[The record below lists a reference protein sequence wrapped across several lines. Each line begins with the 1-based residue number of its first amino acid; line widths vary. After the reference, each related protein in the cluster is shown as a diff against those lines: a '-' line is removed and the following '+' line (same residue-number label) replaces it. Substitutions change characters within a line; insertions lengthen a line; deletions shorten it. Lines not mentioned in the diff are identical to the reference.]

1 MPRSKTIVLS
11 VKNAKVHK
19 PKSRAKKTAS
29 TKGNGV
35 KSSKVFLFALGVVA
49 FGGGAYL
56 VYDKLRKKQVM
67 VYNNTQEIPDIV
79 INNNLP
85 TSSPAQKSVS
95 VRNDNFPLKR
105 GSRGTRVTALQQAL
119 AKIIGI
125 ETMNAN
131 GGIDGQYG
139 PGTANVLKIA
149 GYGETI
155 NESTF
160 NAIVNKSDSGS
171 VAINPSVVAQNL
183 YRAAQAKNLANVI
196 ASLKQIKSVSDYSSV
211 NDYYKSIPILSK
223 TIVNDLLNYAFVNN
237 ETAKEQ
243 IKIEF
248 TRIGLKVNDSGVWS
262 LQGIR
267 LYKDLITIRPTVV
280 IDSYNHRI
288 TVPRNTILGDEI
300 KIANGTTWFRTVDSG
315 ILRVPTQDVKYAN

>member
-1 MPRSKTIVLS
+1 MLS

-19 PKSRAKKTAS
+19 PKSRGKKTAS

-35 KSSKVFLFALGVVA
+35 KPSKVFLYALGVVA

-56 VYDKLRKKQVM
+56 VYDKLRKKQVT
-67 VYNNTQEIPDIV
+67 VYNNTQEIPDII

-85 TSSPAQKSVS
+85 TSSPSQKSVS

-139 PGTANVLKIA
+139 PGTANALKIA
-149 GYGETI
+149 GYGETV

-160 NAIVNKSDSGS
+160 NTIISKADSDS

-211 NDYYKSIPILSK
+211 NDYYKSIPIISK
-223 TIVNDLLNYAFVNN
+223 TIVNDLLNYAFASN
-237 ETAKEQ
+237 ESAKEQ
-243 IKIEF
+243 IKNEF
-248 TRIGLKVNDSGVWS
+248 SRIGLKVNDSGVWS
-262 LQGIR
+262 LQGFR

-315 ILRVPTQDVKYAN
+315 VLRVPTQDVKYAN

>member
-1 MPRSKTIVLS
+1 MPRSKTIVLR

-29 TKGNGV
+29 TKGKGV
-35 KSSKVFLFALGVVA
+35 KPSKVFLYALGVVA

-56 VYDKLRKKQVM
+56 VYDKLRKKQVT
-67 VYNNTQEIPDIV
+67 VFNNTQETPDII

-95 VRNDNFPLKR
+95 GRNDNFPLKR

-139 PGTANVLKIA
+139 PGTANALKIA

-160 NAIVNKSDSGS
+160 NAIVSKADSGS
-171 VAINPSVVAQNL
+171 VAIDPSVVAQNL

-211 NDYYKSIPILSK
+211 NDYYKSIPIISK
-223 TIVNDLLNYAFVNN
+223 TIVNDLLNYAFANN
-237 ETAKEQ
+237 ETAKEK

-315 ILRVPTQDVKYAN
+315 VLRVPTQDVKYAN

>member
-1 MPRSKTIVLS
+1 MAKSKTIVLS
-11 VKNAKVHK
+11 VKNARVQKSKSQVRK
-19 PKSRAKKTAS
+19 PAS
-29 TKGNGV
+29 KGKAV
-35 KSSKVFLFALGVVA
+35 KPSKVLLYTLGVVA

-56 VYDKLRKKQVM
+56 IYDKLKNKSVT
-67 VYNNTQEIPDIV
+67 VYNNTQETPDI
-79 INNNLP
+79 IIKNTLP
-85 TSSPAQKSVS
+85 ASEPAQKSVS

-105 GSRGTRVTALQQAL
+105 GSLGARVTALQQAL
-119 AKIIGI
+119 AKIIGA

-131 GGIDGQYG
+131 GGIDGQFG
-139 PGTANVLKIA
+139 SGTANALKIA

-155 NESTF
+155 TESTF
-160 NAIVNKSDSGS
+160 NTIVSKADSGS
-171 VAINPSVVAQNL
+171 VTINPSVVAQNL

-196 ASLKQIKSVSDYSSV
+196 ASLKQIKNVSDYSSV
-211 NDYYKSIPILSK
+211 NDYYKSIPIISK
-223 TIVNDLLNYAFVNN
+223 TIVNDLLNYAFASNS
-237 ETAKEQ
+237 TAKEQ
-243 IKIEF
+243 IKNEF

-280 IDSYNHRI
+280 TDSYNHRI

-300 KIANGTTWFRTVDSG
+300 KVANGTTWFRTVDSG